1 MIKYFTTFFFYII
14 LTVQTATAQSVTDE
28 NRATGKQLLAELT
41 AAITKVNDY
50 WQSHNSPKCR
60 AFWDNAAYFTANQ
73 KVYRRTLKKEYLD
86 YAIQWAE
93 YNHWQGATQKDKWIM
108 YFSPTGKSASKSIST
123 STNGNIVLSASNEH
137 WK

>member
-28 NRATGKQLLAELT
+28 NRATGKQLPAELT

-93 YNHWQGATQKDKWIM
+93 YNHWQGATQKDKSKWVFKYILT
-108 YFSPTGKSASKSIST
+108 FTNKSIAL
-123 STNGNIVLSASNEH
+123 NALSEH
-137 WK
+137 WR